1 MARPSARCTCPGTAP
16 KSLGRAGHQRRP
28 QGTLALEDPHRG
40 TRSNPAAEQAT
51 RPGGRTVDPK
61 SMDTGEAMAA
71 GRREWAGGVK
81 GDSHEN
87 AGQSLGRG
95 ESPEGGGGGG
105 RTQNTHSTTQPETEH
120 RRTRPQASPNTSEDA
135 QSEGNLATSGPT
147 PPRTPNQASP
157 NTYEIRRKGGL
168 ENHGGGPI

>member
-61 SMDTGEAMAA
+61 SMDTGGAMAA

-135 QSEGNLATSGPT
+135 TTFAGRAVWKITEEAQSEGGTTDPADGKQP
-147 PPRTPNQASP
+147 
-157 NTYEIRRKGGL
+157 
-168 ENHGGGPI
+168 